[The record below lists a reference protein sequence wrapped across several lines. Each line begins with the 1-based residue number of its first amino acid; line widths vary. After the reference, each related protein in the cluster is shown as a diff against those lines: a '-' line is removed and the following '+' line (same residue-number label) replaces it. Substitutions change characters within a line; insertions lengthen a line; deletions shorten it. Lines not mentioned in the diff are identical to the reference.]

1 MISNRAAHIVKYPR
15 IPSSVLL
22 KYRSYSENATEPDH
36 RASSQLFQDAAN
48 EEAELAEKAARSS
61 RLAAMETKHENWT
74 GEETMQDAVLRMLV
88 DKYKPLRSGP
98 VRTAEEKLKQNPPKI
113 GTQIPVK
120 DTSVNTDAFVELTT
134 EVRTTWGASTS
145 RSMAEVPLLPS
156 IEGHQPWHT
165 TFRVPSHAQSSI
177 KYGHIPPSSTSRPL
191 PASALDDKARRK
203 EREAKKRTE
212 HAGRIHNAKEST
224 LDYRLGIKG
233 SKHGA
238 SVAGRRPVP
247 VNLKGWATLVED
259 RIERARQEGRFDSL
273 KGRGKPLEQFVE
285 ERNPFIAREEFLL
298 NRIVQRNGAA
308 PPWVELQG
316 GQPHSQ
322 CSHTASHF
330 LKRIIIELETA
341 INTLRDIM
349 RQSWIRRAIRMLTL
363 SRPAALLPK
372 LTLEDVMSLRDP
384 EWEIRERAYHDIALE
399 EVNSLVRKHNG
410 LAPYAVR
417 RPHYM
422 LSVELEKVYRESGE
436 DILKGIAE
444 RVNPR
449 AGSLGREQGLNW
461 DEEETSAVGGST
473 SLAPLRIRDVV
484 RQWIG
489 KLVGR

>member
-1 MISNRAAHIVKYPR
+1 
-15 IPSSVLL
+15 
-22 KYRSYSENATEPDH
+22 
-36 RASSQLFQDAAN
+36 
-48 EEAELAEKAARSS
+48 
-61 RLAAMETKHENWT
+61 
-74 GEETMQDAVLRMLV
+74 MQ
-88 DKYKPLRSGP
+88 
-98 VRTAEEKLKQNPPKI
+98 
-113 GTQIPVK
+113 
-120 DTSVNTDAFVELTT
+120 
-134 EVRTTWGASTS
+134 
-145 RSMAEVPLLPS
+145 
-156 IEGHQPWHT
+156 
-165 TFRVPSHAQSSI
+165 
-177 KYGHIPPSSTSRPL
+177 
-191 PASALDDKARRK
+191 
-203 EREAKKRTE
+203 
-212 HAGRIHNAKEST
+212 
-224 LDYRLGIKG
+224 
-233 SKHGA
+233 
-238 SVAGRRPVP
+238 
-247 VNLKGWATLVED
+247 
-259 RIERARQEGRFDSL
+259 RARQEGRFDSL

-316 GQPHSQ
+316 GQSHSQ

-384 EWEIRERAYHDIALE
+384 EWETRERAYHDIALE

-417 RPHYM
+417 RPHYT